1 MSVVGIGVTSEELKN
16 AVQKAAPTFE
26 NSDFVPAENTKSEI
40 VSQWTGG
47 IVTRNEP
54 ATYSF
59 SFMEGMDDS
68 KYWSMSWEGPSQ
80 DSHAFIEIEKAAKVK
95 IRTKF

>member
-16 AVQKAAPTFE
+16 AVKQAVPIFE
-26 NSDFVPAENTKSEI
+26 KSDFVEAENTKSDI

-59 SFMEGMDDS
+59 RHGIIF
-68 KYWSMSWEGPSQ
+68 
-80 DSHAFIEIEKAAKVK
+80 
-95 IRTKF
+95 